1 MSEHYSVEELMLRTI
16 IDISRDNAFQE
27 VDILALEEQ
36 VRTLTEEKS
45 SDYISNLEYRL
56 RVAEKALD
64 DIMKNPDRKIP
75 MIKLH
80 RAIFESGLKDSKD
93 AIERSELWNRC
104 KVAKISVVGV
114 QSSSPPEGIAEI
126 LPSWFDGEE
135 T

>member
-1 MSEHYSVEELMLRTI
+1 MSAHSDTIEFMLRTI

-45 SDYISNLEYRL
+45 SDYVSGLEYRL
-56 RVAEKALD
+56 RTAEKALD

-80 RAIFESGLKDSKD
+80 RAIFNTGLKDAKC
-93 AIERSELWNRC
+93 AVERSELWNRC
-104 KVAKISVVGV
+104 KVSQLENWKTT
-114 QSSSPPEGIAEI
+114 EN
-126 LPSWFDGEE
+126 GE
-135 T
+135 

>member
-45 SDYISNLEYRL
+45 SDYVSGLEYRL
-56 RVAEKALD
+56 R
-64 DIMKNPDRKIP
+64 IP